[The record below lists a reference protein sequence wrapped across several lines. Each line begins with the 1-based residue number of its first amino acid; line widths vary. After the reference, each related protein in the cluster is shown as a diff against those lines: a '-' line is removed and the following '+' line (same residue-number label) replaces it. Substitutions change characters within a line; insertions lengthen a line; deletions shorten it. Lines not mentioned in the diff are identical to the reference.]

1 MLEWKGQRRDPSGGA
16 ETAKHFT
23 PEEANATLPQL
34 KPLVGEL
41 LSYRKEIIAARA
53 ELGPVLE
60 SAEFNGGSRRASEVV
75 ELFRRTERCVQRIHA
90 LGCVLKDINQGLVD
104 FPSRRDGRQVLLC
117 WKHGEDS
124 VGFWHDT
131 ESGFAGRQPL

>member
-1 MLEWKGQRRDPSGGA
+1 MEGSGRNPSGGA

-41 LSYRKEIIAARA
+41 LSYREQIIAART

-60 SAEFNGGSRRASEVV
+60 SAEFNGGSQRSSEVV
-75 ELFRRTERCVQRIHA
+75 ELFGRTERCVQRIHA

-104 FPSRRDGRQVLLC
+104 FPSHREGRQVFLC
-117 WKHGEDS
+117 WKHGEER
-124 VGFWHDT
+124 VGFWHDA